1 MIEFSIKVKLPS
13 GITIRVPELNNK
25 IYLVLVKYCE
35 NADYEGFNNTINE
48 YLNIPNN
55 LDILD
60 RFYLLVYYR
69 MIFVDDNIHLNIKD
83 RALNLNL
90 DIILNKINNIYDD
103 FVEVITV
110 NDISLTVGLPTTLY
124 FTNIDDIYNNIIKS
138 INYKDTFTDFSLLS
152 NKEKEFVMSYL
163 PAKVFY
169 SLKQYIL
176 KLSNLLTDF
185 ILIDEVEEF
194 DIKQHKIDII
204 SNGVVTFLSSIY
216 STNLLYYYE
225 LVYSYL
231 TNISSDIDFYNG
243 LSPIETKVIVNIRNK
258 DVEEKNEELKSRQE

>member
-1 MIEFSIKVKLPS
+1 MNVFSIKVKLPS

-35 NADYEGFNNTINE
+35 NEDYEGFNETINAH
-48 YLNIPNN
+48 LNIPNN

-69 MIFVDDNIHLNIKD
+69 MIFVDESIHLKVED
-83 RALNLNL
+83 REIDLSLN
-90 DIILNKINNIYDD
+90 IILDKINNIYED
-103 FVEVITV
+103 FVEIINV

-138 INYKDTFTDFSLLS
+138 INYKDTFTDFTLLS

-163 PAKVFY
+163 PSKIFY
-169 SLKQYIL
+169 SLKQYVS
-176 KLSNLLTDF
+176 KLSSLLTDF
-185 ILIDEVEEF
+185 ILIDEVKEF

-204 SNGVVTFLSSIY
+204 SNGVITFLSSIY
-216 STNLLYYYE
+216 TTNLLYCYE
-225 LVYSYL
+225 LTYSYL
-231 TNISSDIDFYNG
+231 TNISSDIDFYNN
-243 LSPIETKVIVNIRNK
+243 LSPLETKIIVNIRNK
-258 DVEEKNEELKSRQE
+258 EIEKRNEELKSQQE

>member
-1 MIEFSIKVKLPS
+1 MSLFSIKVKLPS
-13 GITIRVPELNNK
+13 GTTIRVPELNNK

-35 NADYEGFNNTINE
+35 NEDYEGFNDVINE

-69 MIFVDDNIHLNIKD
+69 MVFVDESIHLQVEGRSLD
-83 RALNLNL
+83 LNLN
-90 DIILNKINNIYDD
+90 IILDKINDIYEDY
-103 FVEVITV
+103 VEVINI

-124 FTNIDDIYNNIIKS
+124 FTSIDDIYNNIIKS
-138 INYKDTFTDFSLLS
+138 INYKDTFTDFTSLS

-163 PAKVFY
+163 PSKVFY
-169 SLKQYIL
+169 SLKQYIS

-185 ILIDEVEEF
+185 ILIDEVKEF

-204 SNGVVTFLSSIY
+204 SNGVITFLSSIY
-216 STNLLYYYE
+216 STNLLYCYE
-225 LVYSYL
+225 LTYSYL

-243 LSPIETKVIVNIRNK
+243 LSPLETKIIVNIRNK
-258 DVEEKNEELKSRQE
+258 DVEKKNEELKSQQE